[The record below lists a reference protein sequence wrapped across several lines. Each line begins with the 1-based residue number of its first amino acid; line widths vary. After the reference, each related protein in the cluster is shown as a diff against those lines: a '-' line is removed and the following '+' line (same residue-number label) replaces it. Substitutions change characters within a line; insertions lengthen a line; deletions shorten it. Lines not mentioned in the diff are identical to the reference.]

1 MKTRSS
7 VRLLGAAA
15 CVLGISAACFASTNP
30 PPAAPAA
37 KPLETAV
44 STTSNTTPVAVFETS
59 MGTFKF
65 AFLMDKA
72 PNTCSN
78 FITLANKGFY
88 TNLVFHR
95 VIDGFMIQGGCP
107 KGDGTGGPGYQI
119 KAEFNDTKHVPGVV
133 SMARSS
139 DPNSAGSQFFIC
151 VGVASHLDGQY
162 TAFGKVTEGYDVV
175 QKISKVPVG
184 GPQRSTPLQKV
195 VINKVTIQ

>member
-1 MKTRSS
+1 
-7 VRLLGAAA
+7 
-15 CVLGISAACFASTNP
+15 
-30 PPAAPAA
+30 
-37 KPLETAV
+37 
-44 STTSNTTPVAVFETS
+44 

-162 TAFGKVTEGYDVV
+162 TAFGKVIKGIEVV
-175 QKISKVPVG
+175 DKVTAVPTSG
-184 GPQRSTPLQKV
+184 QERSTPSQEIKMTSV
-195 VINKVTIQ
+195 RIVPRSSVKI